1 VSSKQFR
8 TIHDFARHRYD
19 IELTCY
25 CGHKAVLRVTPLV
38 ERFARELAGR
48 SRSVTR
54 RVQRPWSI
62 RCAYERGGSL
72 GGAANPVAS
81 TIQGKSNCCAL
92 AVEHIYPLLAR
103 IPVMLARTAIIGTTP
118 SEQMF
123 FGGAP
128 LAHVVLYYDLQWRKR
143 QARLR
148 EENKIRQHRQLI
160 KCLAER
166 HGADRPVAH
175 LLGSHDLP
183 G

>member
-1 VSSKQFR
+1 
-8 TIHDFARHRYD
+8 
-19 IELTCY
+19 
-25 CGHKAVLRVTPLV
+25 
-38 ERFARELAGR
+38 
-48 SRSVTR
+48 
-54 RVQRPWSI
+54 
-62 RCAYERGGSL
+62 
-72 GGAANPVAS
+72 
-81 TIQGKSNCCAL
+81 
-92 AVEHIYPLLAR
+92 
-103 IPVMLARTAIIGTTP
+103 MLARTAIIGTTP

-175 LLGSHDLP
+175 FLGSHDLP